1 MEFER
6 LREIISDV
14 LSVGEEEIT
23 EETRFIDDL
32 GADSLDIFQ
41 IIMTI
46 EDETGVEIPQE
57 AAEKIITIGDAL
69 QYIKDQKG

>member
-6 LREIISDV
+6 LREIIADV
-14 LSVGEEEIT
+14 LSVGEDEIT
-23 EETRFIDDL
+23 EDTRFIDDL

-46 EDETGVEIPQE
+46 EDEAGIEIPQE
-57 AAEKIITIGDAL
+57 AAEKIITVGDAL
-69 QYIKDQKG
+69 QYIKEQKG